1 MNHHANP
8 PATVVLTIAG
18 FDPSA
23 GAGIAAVVGGIN
35 RVVISHVLSGS
46 KAPLTDLKPDMVQF
60 VTMTLA
66 THEQP

>member
-1 MNHHANP
+1 MAREED
-8 PATVVLTIAG
+8 AGVVPVSDTL
-18 FDPSA
+18 
-23 GAGIAAVVGGIN
+23 IAAVVGGIN

-66 THEQP
+66 AHEQP